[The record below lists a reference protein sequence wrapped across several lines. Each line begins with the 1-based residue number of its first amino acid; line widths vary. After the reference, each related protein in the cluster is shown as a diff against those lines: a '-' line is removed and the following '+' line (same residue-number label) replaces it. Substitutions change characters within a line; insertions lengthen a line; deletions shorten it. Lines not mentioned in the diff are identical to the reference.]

1 MALRIWHI
9 KTICLIVWYLKSMAY
24 FVLNM
29 TVTQNILYKAIAHS
43 LYFLYETMFMYMHG
57 VYRIPAHSWN
67 WNYSIIPKRLSLRRQ
82 MAQSVTCP
90 WERQTRSFSRQDVDG
105 LIPTRAKTKDQQQLN
120 RLYLFHCI
128 KGFGRVFKRLINFM
142 TSGDNGSYVDRLDLV
157 LILSNQPIFG
167 NKLTAKIPCTDF
179 LIRFFFKHVLQIC
192 HKLKRQKKNEKIGQV
207 KGNIF

>member
-1 MALRIWHI
+1 
-9 KTICLIVWYLKSMAY
+9 
-24 FVLNM
+24 
-29 TVTQNILYKAIAHS
+29 
-43 LYFLYETMFMYMHG
+43 
-57 VYRIPAHSWN
+57 
-67 WNYSIIPKRLSLRRQ
+67 

-142 TSGDNGSYVDRLDLV
+142 TSGDNGSYFDRLDLV

-179 LIRFFFKHVLQIC
+179 LIRFFLNTFCKFVTNWKDRKRMKKSDKWKETYFKVTKWFSKFANTLFLAKEVLVMIL
-192 HKLKRQKKNEKIGQV
+192 KL
-207 KGNIF
+207 FS